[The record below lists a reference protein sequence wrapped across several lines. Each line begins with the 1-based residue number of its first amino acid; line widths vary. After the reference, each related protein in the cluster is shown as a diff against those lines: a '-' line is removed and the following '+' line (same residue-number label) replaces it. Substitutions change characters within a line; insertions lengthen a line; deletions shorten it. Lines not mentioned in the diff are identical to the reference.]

1 MEEKEEKYCKAILI
15 LSKID
20 NVLQWDWTEWFN
32 NCLVIRI
39 LLLFY
44 CELNCWVFSG
54 TGSYEFILTEKKGAK
69 QNVGLITL
77 NRPKALNALCDK
89 LVAELSD
96 AVATFDNDDSVG
108 ALIITGSEKAFAAGK
123 FYIYLN

>member
-1 MEEKEEKYCKAILI
+1 MHK
-15 LSKID
+15 
-20 NVLQWDWTEWFN
+20 NFN
-32 NCLVIRI
+32 EFFFIFV
-39 LLLFY
+39 
-44 CELNCWVFSG
+44 G

-96 AVATFDNDDSVG
+96 AVSKFDSDDSVG
-108 ALIITGSEKAFAAGK
+108 ALVITGSEKAFAAGK
-123 FYIYLN
+123 LLGDQFGIIKVIIFVFFILIFCKWIDIFH